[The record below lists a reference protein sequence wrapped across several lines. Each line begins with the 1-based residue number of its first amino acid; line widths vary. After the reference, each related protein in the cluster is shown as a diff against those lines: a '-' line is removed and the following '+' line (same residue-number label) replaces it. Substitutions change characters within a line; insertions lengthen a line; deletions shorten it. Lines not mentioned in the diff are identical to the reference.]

1 MADETTEG
9 DAPPA
14 EEPKYDQAFFL
25 DLARQGTDKWN
36 EWRRNP
42 VNEDV
47 RVTFAGIDFSEAP
60 RDEIDFSGFEFG
72 DDTDF
77 SGCKWGGIDWGE
89 MKKDPKAFKIGR
101 ASFASAVFGNG
112 VDFADVVFGDSAIF
126 DDAVFGNDT
135 SFNGAAFGWGAR
147 FAGTIF
153 KGDVEFM
160 GTSKERSSRDLEAR
174 VREVGEEARVALKK
188 RHEDSW
194 TGAGSG
200 PDRFLTISFANAR
213 FYNEAVFSGRTFEAD
228 ADFTNARFY
237 YPPDFDAILNVTR
250 IDFTG
255 VHIRFVS
262 PSKFLDWTK
271 GAS

>member
-1 MADETTEG
+1 MSRRRAARFSRPSRGWRATAAMSAARSPSSIASKAPRRIWQREKFNSRRFLSEAIFPKFCRSGEPGMADETTEG

-89 MKKDPKAFKIGR
+89 MKKDPK
-101 ASFASAVFGNG
+101 
-112 VDFADVVFGDSAIF
+112 
-126 DDAVFGNDT
+126 
-135 SFNGAAFGWGAR
+135 
-147 FAGTIF
+147 
-153 KGDVEFM
+153 
-160 GTSKERSSRDLEAR
+160 
-174 VREVGEEARVALKK
+174 
-188 RHEDSW
+188 
-194 TGAGSG
+194 
-200 PDRFLTISFANAR
+200 
-213 FYNEAVFSGRTFEAD
+213 
-228 ADFTNARFY
+228 
-237 YPPDFDAILNVTR
+237 
-250 IDFTG
+250 
-255 VHIRFVS
+255 
-262 PSKFLDWTK
+262 
-271 GAS
+271 